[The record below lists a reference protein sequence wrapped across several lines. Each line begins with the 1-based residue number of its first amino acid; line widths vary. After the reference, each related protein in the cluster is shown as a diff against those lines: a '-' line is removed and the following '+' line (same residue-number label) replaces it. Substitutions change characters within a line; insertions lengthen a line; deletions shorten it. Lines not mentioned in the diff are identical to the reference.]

1 MAKTRCAVAL
11 KRQELIAATIG
22 PQGEGE
28 MRLDPNGP
36 GHELWRRDAA
46 NSDAVKAQGSPG
58 QRVVF
63 DSVTD
68 QGAEAVQAALS
79 EWRPGD
85 AQIVA
90 TAGAL
95 KASSKLRKLF
105 EGAKAA
111 GAVAIYDDPPTQQE
125 IEAETDGPARSLSD
139 EQHQMP
145 CEPIL
150 TGTVTACWYA
160 RRVFARPVVRKW
172 RLYNKQ
178 W

>member
-1 MAKTRCAVAL
+1 MRHNCWTRS
-11 KRQELIAATIG
+11 KRRGFFPG
-22 PQGEGE
+22 P
-28 MRLDPNGP
+28 
-36 GHELWRRDAA
+36 
-46 NSDAVKAQGSPG
+46 
-58 QRVVF
+58 RVVF
-63 DSVTD
+63 LDSVTD

-125 IEAETDGPARSLSD
+125 IEAELTRAGLSD
-139 EQHQMP
+139 ISPRCHARP
-145 CEPIL
+145 D
-150 TGTVTACWYA
+150 GTVTPAGP
-160 RRVFARPVVRKW
+160 RRFSPDLAENCAV
-172 RLYNKQ
+172 
-178 W
+178 